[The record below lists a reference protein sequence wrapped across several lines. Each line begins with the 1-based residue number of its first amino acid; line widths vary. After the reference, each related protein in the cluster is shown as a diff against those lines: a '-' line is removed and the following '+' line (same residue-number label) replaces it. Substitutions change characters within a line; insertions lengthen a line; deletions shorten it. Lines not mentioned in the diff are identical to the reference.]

1 MAKRL
6 GGSTFA
12 WNAIKQDY
20 CLIETLECLYALC
33 DEVSIAFGG
42 DDGTVQLVQDWIGR
56 RFWGNKVISAIYI
69 SQEEWDAQ
77 KGREKLSYFS
87 NLAIAMLSTDW
98 NFYLQAD
105 EILHEDSFPYV
116 RAAIEDPQADGYLI
130 RRLNLWKDPYH
141 MLNVPQERKPVS
153 TEVIRLAKTKF
164 RCFDDAESL
173 GVSGMVGIL
182 GDIDNMQIYHMGFVR
197 DKVKHL
203 EKIRHMQTEVFL
215 WGDFDVKAKDCTEF
229 QPDRWF
235 DPEKDLV
242 PIPRTLPRFVQQ
254 WAQDRYPDISAPED
268 RAKEG

>member
-1 MAKRL
+1 MVKTL

-12 WNAIKQDY
+12 WNAMKQDY
-20 CLIETLECLYALC
+20 CFIETLECLYELC
-33 DEVSIAFGG
+33 DEIAVIHGG
-42 DDGTVQLVQDWIGR
+42 DDGTTEVFNEWADKKTWNGKSIQAANILKSDWD
-56 RFWGNKVISAIYI
+56 
-69 SQEEWDAQ
+69 SQV
-77 KGREKLSYFS
+77 GREKLSYFS
-87 NLAIAMLSTDW
+87 NLAIAMLGTDW

-116 RAAIEDPQADGYLI
+116 RQAIEDPQADGYLI

-153 TEVIRLAKTKF
+153 TEVIRLAKTRF
-164 RCFDDAESL
+164 RCVDDAESL
-173 GVSGMVGIL
+173 GVTGMVGIL
-182 GDIDNMQIYHMGFVR
+182 GDVDNMQIYHMGFVR

-203 EKIRHMQTEVFL
+203 EKIRHMQVEVFQ

-242 PIPRTLPRFVQQ
+242 PIPKPLPRFVQS
-254 WAQDRYPDISAPED
+254 WARERYPEL
-268 RAKEG
+268 EGHTGPK